1 MSDIYKDLRRKDKP
15 MTQSEIQAR
24 YNKKRQI
31 KSVGTDLALVN
42 DDERAL
48 YERWSTLP
56 KKKEAFIKA
65 MNDYFDTLDK

>member
-24 YNKKRQI
+24 YNKKHQV
-31 KSVGTDLALVN
+31 KSVGTILALVN

-48 YERWSTLP
+48 YERWSALP

>member
-24 YNKKRQI
+24 YNKKHQV
-31 KSVGTDLALVN
+31 KSVGTVLSLVN

>member
-24 YNKKRQI
+24 YNKKHQV
-31 KSVGTDLALVN
+31 KSVGTILSLVN

-48 YERWSTLP
+48 YERWSALP